1 MPLESEKILPVFI
14 EEEMKTSYI
23 DYSMSVI
30 TNRALP
36 DVRDGL
42 KPSNRRILVAMN
54 DLNLAPNRQHRKCA
68 KICGDTSGNYHPH
81 GEAVVYPTLVRMAQD
96 FNMRYT
102 LVDGQGNFG
111 SIDGDAAAAMRYT
124 EARLTPTAMEML
136 VDLEKNTV
144 GMRPNYDETRDEP
157 VVLPSKFPNL
167 ICNGATGIA
176 VGMATNIPSHNLNEV
191 VDALCAMIDEP
202 EIALEEL
209 MQYVKGPDFPTGGLI
224 FGISGMRQ
232 GYLTGRGRFF
242 IRAKANIEVQK
253 NGREHI
259 IVSEIPYQINKSNL
273 LERIAELVRDKKIEG
288 ISDLRDESDRDG
300 MRIVIEL
307 KKDAQADI
315 VLNQLFKL
323 TQMQATFGMIM
334 LALVDGQPKVLNLA
348 ELLKHFLEHRHD
360 VVLRR
365 TKYDLAEAE
374 RKAHIL
380 EGYKIALDNLD
391 AVIKLIRASK
401 DPAEAKEGLMTRF
414 KLTEIQAQ
422 AILDMR
428 LQRLTGLERE
438 KIVEEYEATIKL
450 IAELN
455 EILASRA
462 RRMRIIKDELKE
474 MKDKYGDERR
484 TQIVEE
490 EINEDFAIE
499 DLIAEEDMIVTITH
513 SGYIKRLSISSYRR
527 QGRGTKGVIG
537 METKAEDFAEHV
549 FVASTHNYI
558 LFFTRRGRCHWL
570 KVHEIPQGGRLAKGK
585 AIVNMIGI
593 GKDDSIA
600 AFVPV
605 RNFDTDEFIILA
617 TKEGQ
622 IKKTEIRSF
631 SNPRRDGIIAMTLPK
646 SDELIEAAMSDGTC
660 DVMLAT
666 RKGMAVRFPET
677 KVRDMGRAAYG
688 VRGIALKTG
697 DIVVGMVVI
706 RRESSLL
713 TVSENGFGKRSDISD
728 YRITNRG
735 GKGVINIKISER
747 NGEVV
752 AINEVVDGDELL
764 LITQRGIMNR
774 LAVNSIRTIG
784 RATQGVRLM
793 GLAPE
798 DKVIDVARVP
808 ATEKVTGDLPAE
820 TPLPDDSSLSP
831 PTDLPDDTDSEP
843 SGQDTN
849 GNGDEQGEGAG
860 E

>member
-54 DLNLAPNRQHRKCA
+54 DLSLAPNRQHRKCA

-81 GEAVVYPTLVRMAQD
+81 GEQVVYPTLVRMAQE
-96 FNMRYT
+96 FNMRYI

-124 EARLTPTAMEML
+124 EARLTPMAMEML
-136 VDLEKNTV
+136 VDLETNTV

-157 VVLPSKFPNL
+157 VILPSKFPNL

-176 VGMATNIPSHNLNEV
+176 VGMATNIPTHNLGEV
-191 VDALCAMIDEP
+191 VDALNAMIDDP
-202 EIALEEL
+202 EMTIEDL
-209 MQYVKGPDFPTGGLI
+209 MQHIKGPDFPTGGLV
-224 FGISGMRQ
+224 FGVSGMKQ

-253 NGREHI
+253 SGRESI

-273 LERIAELVRDKKIEG
+273 LERIAELVRDKKIDG

-307 KKDAQADI
+307 KKDVQADI

-334 LALVDGQPKVLNLA
+334 LALVNGEPRVLNLA
-348 ELLKHFLEHRHD
+348 ELLRLFIDHRHE

-365 TKYDLAEAE
+365 TKFDLDEAE
-374 RKAHIL
+374 RRAHIL

-391 AVIKLIRASK
+391 AVIKLIRSSK

-414 KLTEIQAQ
+414 KLSEIQAQ
-422 AILDMR
+422 AILDLR
-428 LQRLTGLERE
+428 LQRLTGMERE
-438 KIVEEYEATIKL
+438 KIIEEYEATIKL

-455 EILASRA
+455 EILASKA

-474 MKDKYGDERR
+474 MKEKYGDDRR
-484 TQIVEE
+484 TQIIEE
-490 EINEDFAIE
+490 EINEDFSIE

-537 METKAEDFAEHV
+537 METKDEDFAEHV

-585 AIVNMIGI
+585 AIVNLIGI
-593 GKDDSIA
+593 DRDDSVS

-605 RNFDTDEFIILA
+605 RNFDTNEFIILA
-617 TKEGQ
+617 TRQGQ

-646 SDELIEAAMSDGTC
+646 DDELIEAGTCDGTC
-660 DVMLAT
+660 DIMLAT
-666 RKGMAVRFPET
+666 RKGMAVRFPEV

-688 VRGIALKTG
+688 VRGIALKSG
-697 DIVVGMVVI
+697 DHVVGMIVVK
-706 RRESSLL
+706 RESTLL
-713 TVSENGFGKRSDISD
+713 TVSENGFGKRSNISD

-752 AINEVVDGDELL
+752 AIKEVVDGDELL
-764 LITQRGIMNR
+764 LVTQRGIMNR
-774 LAVNSIRTIG
+774 LAINSIRTIG

-808 ATEKVTGDLPAE
+808 AAEKVAGDI
-820 TPLPDDSSLSP
+820 TDNGKNDS
-831 PTDLPDDTDSEP
+831 TEI
-843 SGQDTN
+843 
-849 GNGDEQGEGAG
+849 GDEAQGPEETTEEPNGG
-860 E
+860 GGM

>member
-42 KPSNRRILVAMN
+42 KPSNRRIMVAMN
-54 DLNLAPNRQHRKCA
+54 DLGLAPN
-68 KICGDTSGNYHPH
+68 
-81 GEAVVYPTLVRMAQD
+81 GEQVVYPTLVRMAQE
-96 FNMRYT
+96 FNMRYI

-124 EARLTPTAMEML
+124 EARLTPVAMDML
-136 VDLEKNTV
+136 ADLEKNTV

-157 VVLPSKFPNL
+157 TVLPSKFPNL

-176 VGMATNIPSHNLNEV
+176 VGMATNIPTHNLAEV
-191 VDALCAMIDEP
+191 VDALIALIDEP
-202 EIALEEL
+202 ESTVEDL
-209 MQYVKGPDFPTGGLI
+209 MQFIKGPDFPTGGLV

-242 IRAKANIEVQK
+242 IRAKANVEVQK
-253 NGREHI
+253 NGRESI

-273 LERIAELVRDKKIEG
+273 LERIAELVRDKKLEG

-315 VLNQLFKL
+315 VLNQLFKM
-323 TQMQATFGMIM
+323 TQMQSTFGMIM
-334 LALVDGQPKVLNLA
+334 LALVNGEPRVLNLA
-348 ELLKHFLEHRHD
+348 EILQHFLNHRHE

-365 TKYDLAEAE
+365 TRFALDEADK
-374 RKAHIL
+374 RAHIL

-391 AVIKLIRASK
+391 AIIKLIRASK
-401 DPAEAKEGLMTRF
+401 DPAEAKDGLMKHF
-414 KLTEIQAQ
+414 KLSEIQAQ
-422 AILDMR
+422 AILDLR
-428 LQRLTGLERE
+428 LQRLTGLERD
-438 KIVEEYEATIKL
+438 KIIEEYEATIKL

-455 EILASRA
+455 EILASKA

-474 MKDKYGDERR
+474 MKAKYGDDRR
-484 TQIVEE
+484 TQIIEE
-490 EINEDFAIE
+490 EINEDFSIE

-513 SGYIKRLSISSYRR
+513 SGYIKRLSTSSYRR

-537 METKAEDFAEHV
+537 METKDEDFAEHV

-585 AIVNMIGI
+585 AIVNLIGI
-593 GKDDSIA
+593 EKDDSVS

-617 TKEGQ
+617 TKQGQ

-631 SNPRRDGIIAMTLPK
+631 ANPRRDGIIAMTLPK
-646 SDELIEAAMSDGTC
+646 EDELIEAGMCDGTA
-660 DVMLAT
+660 DIVLAT

-688 VRGIALKTG
+688 VRGIDLKDG
-697 DIVVGMVVI
+697 DYVVGMVVI

-713 TVSENGFGKRSDISD
+713 TVTENGFGKRSEIAD
-728 YRITNRG
+728 YRVTNRG
-735 GKGVINIKISER
+735 GKGVINIRMPER

-752 AINEVVDGDELL
+752 AIMEVVDGDELL
-764 LITQRGIMNR
+764 LITQRGIVNR
-774 LAVNSIRTIG
+774 LAISSIRTIG

-793 GLAPE
+793 SLGAE

-808 ATEKVTGDLPAE
+808 ATEKVTNDLPPEA
-820 TPLPDDSSLSP
+820 PMIQDSSIPAES
-831 PTDLPDDTDSEP
+831 DSD
-843 SGQDTN
+843 SQDQNGQSE
-849 GNGDEQGEGAG
+849 DEGGEAG

>member
-42 KPSNRRILVAMN
+42 KPSNRRIMVAMN
-54 DLNLAPNRQHRKCA
+54 DLGLAPNRQHRKCA

-81 GEAVVYPTLVRMAQD
+81 GEQVVYPTLVRMAQE
-96 FNMRYT
+96 FNMRYI

-124 EARLTPTAMEML
+124 EARLTPVAMEML
-136 VDLEKNTV
+136 LDLEKNTV
-144 GMRPNYDETRDEP
+144 GMRPNYDETREEP
-157 VVLPSKFPNL
+157 TVLPSKFPNL

-176 VGMATNIPSHNLNEV
+176 VGMATNIPTHNLAEV
-191 VDALCAMIDEP
+191 VDALVALIDEP
-202 EIALEEL
+202 ESTVEDM
-209 MQYVKGPDFPTGGLI
+209 MQYIKGPDFPTGGLV

-315 VLNQLFKL
+315 VLNQLFKM
-323 TQMQATFGMIM
+323 TQMQSTFGMIM
-334 LALVDGQPKVLNLA
+334 LALVNGEPRVLNLA
-348 ELLKHFLEHRHD
+348 ELLQHFIDHRHE

-365 TKYDLAEAE
+365 TRFELDEAE
-374 RKAHIL
+374 RRAHIL

-401 DPAEAKEGLMTRF
+401 APAEAKDGLMKRF
-414 KLTEIQAQ
+414 MLSEIQAQ
-422 AILDMR
+422 AILDLR
-428 LQRLTGLERE
+428 LQRLTGMERE
-438 KIVEEYEATIKL
+438 KIIEEYEATIKL

-455 EILASRA
+455 EILASKA

-474 MKDKYGDERR
+474 MKEKFGDDRR
-484 TQIVEE
+484 TKIIEE
-490 EINEDFAIE
+490 EINEDFSIE

-513 SGYIKRLSISSYRR
+513 SGYIKRLSTSSYRR

-537 METKAEDFAEHV
+537 METKDEDFAEHV

-585 AIVNMIGI
+585 AIVILIGI
-593 GKDDSIA
+593 DKDDSVS

-617 TKEGQ
+617 TKQGQ

-631 SNPRRDGIIAMTLPK
+631 ANPRRDGIIAMTLPK
-646 SDELIEAAMSDGTC
+646 DDELIEAGMCDGTA
-660 DVMLAT
+660 DIVLAT

-688 VRGIALKTG
+688 VRGIDLKAG
-697 DIVVGMVVI
+697 DYVVGMVVI
-706 RRESSLL
+706 RRESAHPA
-713 TVSENGFGKRSDISD
+713 VSENGFG
-728 YRITNRG
+728 
-735 GKGVINIKISER
+735 ER
-747 NGEVV
+747 
-752 AINEVVDGDELL
+752 A
-764 LITQRGIMNR
+764 
-774 LAVNSIRTIG
+774 AS
-784 RATQGVRLM
+784 A
-793 GLAPE
+793 A
-798 DKVIDVARVP
+798 
-808 ATEKVTGDLPAE
+808 
-820 TPLPDDSSLSP
+820 
-831 PTDLPDDTDSEP
+831 
-843 SGQDTN
+843 
-849 GNGDEQGEGAG
+849 
-860 E
+860 

>member
-1 MPLESEKILPVFI
+1 
-14 EEEMKTSYI
+14 MKTSYI

>member
-42 KPSNRRILVAMN
+42 KPSNRRIMVAMN
-54 DLNLAPNRQHRKCA
+54 DLGLAPNRQHRKCA

-81 GEAVVYPTLVRMAQD
+81 GEQVVYPTLVRMAQE
-96 FNMRYT
+96 FNMRYI

-124 EARLTPTAMEML
+124 EARLTPVAMEML
-136 VDLEKNTV
+136 LDLEKNTV
-144 GMRPNYDETRDEP
+144 GMRPNYDETREEP
-157 VVLPSKFPNL
+157 TVLPSKFPNL

-176 VGMATNIPSHNLNEV
+176 VGMATNIPTHNLAEV
-191 VDALCAMIDEP
+191 VDALVALIDEP
-202 EIALEEL
+202 ESTVEDM
-209 MQYVKGPDFPTGGLI
+209 MQYIKGPDFPTGGLV

-315 VLNQLFKL
+315 VLNQLFKM
-323 TQMQATFGMIM
+323 TQMQSTFGMIM
-334 LALVDGQPKVLNLA
+334 LALVNGEPRVLNLA
-348 ELLKHFLEHRHD
+348 ELLQHFIDHRHE

-365 TKYDLAEAE
+365 TRFELDEAE
-374 RKAHIL
+374 RRAHIL

-401 DPAEAKEGLMTRF
+401 DPAEAKDGLMKRF
-414 KLTEIQAQ
+414 MLSEIQAQ
-422 AILDMR
+422 AILDLR
-428 LQRLTGLERE
+428 LQRLTGMERE
-438 KIVEEYEATIKL
+438 KIIEEYEATIKL

-474 MKDKYGDERR
+474 MKSKYGDDRR
-484 TQIVEE
+484 TQIIEE
-490 EINEDFAIE
+490 EINEDFSIE

-513 SGYIKRLSISSYRR
+513 SGYIKRLSTSSYRR

-537 METKAEDFAEHV
+537 METKDEDFAEHV

-585 AIVNMIGI
+585 AIVNLIGI
-593 GKDDSIA
+593 DKDDSVS

-617 TKEGQ
+617 TKQGQ

-631 SNPRRDGIIAMTLPK
+631 ANPRRDGIIAMTLPK
-646 SDELIEAAMSDGTC
+646 DDELIEAGMCDGTA
-660 DVMLAT
+660 DIVLAT

-688 VRGIALKTG
+688 VRGIDLKAG
-697 DIVVGMVVI
+697 DYVVGMVVI

-713 TVSENGFGKRSDISD
+713 TVSENGFGKRSEIAD
-728 YRITNRG
+728 YRVTNRG
-735 GKGVINIKISER
+735 GKGVINIRMSER

-752 AINEVVDGDELL
+752 AIMEVVDGDELL
-764 LITQRGIMNR
+764 LITQRGIVNR
-774 LAVNSIRTIG
+774 LAISSIRTIG

-793 GLAPE
+793 SLGAE

-808 ATEKVTGDLPAE
+808 ATEKVTNGLPPE
-820 TPLPDDSSLSP
+820 TPMADDS
-831 PTDLPDDTDSEP
+831 PTREEP
-843 SGQDTN
+843 LVEEGQET
-849 GNGDEQGEGAG
+849 GEEG